1 MAIPDHGHP
10 MTEMST
16 VGLAG
21 AFLAGIV
28 SFLSPCVL
36 PLVPGY
42 VGYLVGHSAPGR
54 HDLPHRARRR
64 RVLVLSA
71 LFVAGFSSVFIALG
85 ASATMLGQLLLEYR
99 HAASIVGGSVIIL
112 LGLLMT
118 GLLPLRLLQR
128 DFHLPFHTSGGTP
141 LSAYVVGL
149 AFGFG
154 WTPCIGPVL
163 GAILTLS
170 AISSSLAA
178 GVLLLTT
185 YSLGLG
191 IPFLVA
197 AAFTD
202 RLVARN
208 REVKR
213 IGRVLYFIAGAIMI
227 VTGIAIVSGHLSMFA
242 IWLLQTFPVL
252 GKVG

>member
-1 MAIPDHGHP
+1 
-10 MTEMST
+10 
-16 VGLAG
+16 
-21 AFLAGIV
+21 
-28 SFLSPCVL
+28 
-36 PLVPGY
+36 
-42 VGYLVGHSAPGR
+42 
-54 HDLPHRARRR
+54 
-64 RVLVLSA
+64 
-71 LFVAGFSSVFIALG
+71 
-85 ASATMLGQLLLEYR
+85 
-99 HAASIVGGSVIIL
+99 
-112 LGLLMT
+112 MT

-128 DFHLPFHTSGGTP
+128 DFHLPFHISGGTP

-178 GVLLLTT
+178 GVLLLAT

-213 IGRVLYFIAGAIMI
+213 IGRVLYFIAGVIMI
-227 VTGIAIVSGHLSMFA
+227 VTGIAIISGHLSMFA

>member
-1 MAIPDHGHP
+1 
-10 MTEMST
+10 MTETSAIGL
-16 VGLAG
+16 VGTFVAG
-21 AFLAGIV
+21 VV

-42 VGYLVGHSAPGR
+42 VGYLVGQSAVGRREHGRGPGR
-54 HDLPHRARRR
+54 QRILG
-64 RVLVLSA
+64 LSA
-71 LFVAGFSSVFIALG
+71 FFVAGFSSVFIALG

-99 HAASIVGGSVIIL
+99 HAANVVGGSLIIL
-112 LGLLMT
+112 FGLLMT

-128 DFHLPFHTSGGTP
+128 DFHLPFHVSGGTP
-141 LSAYVVGL
+141 LSAYLVGL

-170 AISSSLAA
+170 AISSSVAA
-178 GVLLLTT
+178 GILLLAT

-202 RLVARN
+202 RLAAQN

-213 IGRVLYFIAGAIMI
+213 VGRILYLVAGAVMI
-227 VTGIAIVSGHLSMFA
+227 VTGVAIISGHLSTFA
-242 IWLLQTFPVL
+242 IWLLQTFPFL

>member
-1 MAIPDHGHP
+1 
-10 MTEMST
+10 MTDASA
-16 VGLAG
+16 VGLAA
-21 AFLAGIV
+21 AFIAGVV

-42 VGYLVGHSAPGR
+42 VGYLVGHSAAGR
-54 HDLPHRARRR
+54 REHRGAARQQ
-64 RVLVLSA
+64 VLALSA
-71 LFVAGFSSVFIALG
+71 FFVAGFSTVFVALG

-99 HAASIVGGSVIIL
+99 HAASVVGGSIIIVF
-112 LGLLMT
+112 GLLMT
-118 GLLPLRLLQR
+118 GLLPLGLLQR
-128 DFHLPFHTSGGTP
+128 DFHLPIRLSGGNP
-141 LSAYVVGL
+141 WSAYLVGL

-170 AISSSLAA
+170 AIASSVTA
-178 GVLLLTT
+178 GVLLLAT

-191 IPFLVA
+191 VPFLAA

-202 RLVARN
+202 RLAVRN

-213 IGRVLYFIAGAIMI
+213 VGRLLYLVAGVVMIA
-227 VTGIAIVSGHLSMFA
+227 TGIAIITGQLSLFA
-242 IWLLQTFPVL
+242 IWLMQTFPIL
-252 GKVG
+252 GKIG